1 MFPSAGVKATQT
13 DWSTA
18 ARARTGG
25 AVDPAFRAR
34 PWLAP
39 LLTTLA
45 AWLVAFL
52 VVTTVLTLFGDE
64 LGSLPLALRALV
76 ISGVLVTLMANVVM
90 PVVSGAVARWVAGS
104 ARTQGSPPRGTREA
118 NMVIEPSRAR
128 KARSALSVSSSPRR
142 RRCPPACPDSGRSP
156 VDRVT

>member
-25 AVDPAFRAR
+25 AVDTAFRAR

-39 LLTTLA
+39 LVTTLA

-52 VVTTVLTLFGDE
+52 VVTTLLTLFGDE

-76 ISGVLVTLMANVVM
+76 MSGVLVALMANLVM
-90 PVVSGAVARWVAGS
+90 PVVGGAVARWVAGS
-104 ARTQGSPPRGTREA
+104 ARTQLPPRGTPKA
-118 NMVIEPSRAR
+118 NMVIEPSRPR

-142 RRCPPACPDSGRSP
+142 RRCPPASPNSRRPP
-156 VDRVT
+156 VDQVT